1 MEHTD
6 YLRIAAAIKYL
17 DIHADERPTLDDLA
31 RHLDLSPF
39 HFQRL
44 FRRWAGVS
52 PKRLLQYQT
61 AQRARAAL
69 QRGRPALAAAW
80 EAGLSGPGR
89 LHDLM
94 VSVDAVTPGEE
105 SARGAGLTLQVGTA
119 ETPFGPAW
127 VAESER
133 GLAALEFGVSER
145 SFINRLRSRWP
156 KAAIA
161 RDDVRAGR
169 LAARVFSGRRGPPP
183 LHVTGTNFQLKVWEA
198 LLAVPEGTAVTYG
211 DLAHAI
217 GKPKAARAVGN
228 AVGAN
233 PIAWII
239 PCHRVIRESGV
250 LGGYRWGVERKVA
263 MRAWEEVRHVGE
275 KGRLAKTRGANTR

>member
-1 MEHTD
+1 MHHTD

-17 DIHADERPTLDDLA
+17 DAHADERPTLDDLA
-31 RHLDLSPF
+31 KHAGLSPF

-44 FRRWAGVS
+44 FRTWAGVS

-61 AQRARAAL
+61 TRRARAAL

-89 LHDLM
+89 LHDLL

-105 SARGAGLTLQVGTA
+105 GARGAGLTLSWGTV
-119 ETPFGPAW
+119 ETLFGPAL
-127 VAESER
+127 
-133 GLAALEFGVSER
+133 LAASARGVAAFEFGVTEKD
-145 SFINRLRSRWP
+145 FLARLEARWP
-156 KAAIA
+156 KA
-161 RDDVRAGR
+161 DVAKDRAVAER
-169 LAARVFSGRRGPPP
+169 MAARAFGGRGGPPP

-198 LLAVPEGTAVTYG
+198 LLSVPDGAAVTYG
-211 DLAHAI
+211 DLAQAI

-239 PCHRVIRESGV
+239 PCHRVIRETGL
-250 LGGYRWGVERKVA
+250 LGGYRWGEDRKVA
-263 MRAWEEVRHVGE
+263 MRIWEEVRRSG
-275 KGRLAKTRGANTR
+275 

>member
-1 MEHTD
+1 MHHTD

-17 DIHADERPTLDDLA
+17 DAHAEERPTLDDLA
-31 RHLDLSPF
+31 RHVALSPF

-61 AQRARAAL
+61 SHRARAAL

-89 LHDLM
+89 LHDLL

-105 SARGAGLTLQVGTA
+105 GARGAGLTLRWGAV
-119 ETPFGPAW
+119 ETPFGPALL
-127 VAESER
+127 AASER
-133 GLAALEFGVSER
+133 GVAALEFGVAER
-145 SFINRLRSRWP
+145 DFLARVRDRWP
-156 KAAIA
+156 VAA
-161 RDDVRAGR
+161 VREDHAVAER
-169 LAARVFSGRRGPPP
+169 MAARAFGGRGGPPP
-183 LHVTGTNFQLKVWEA
+183 LHVSGTNFQLKVWEA
-198 LLAVPEGTAVTYG
+198 LLQVPEAAVVTYG
-211 DLAHAI
+211 DLAHAV

-233 PIAWII
+233 PIAWVI
-239 PCHRVIRESGV
+239 PCHRVIRESGI
-250 LGGYRWGVERKVA
+250 LGGYRWGEERKVA
-263 MRAWEEVRHVGE
+263 MRAYEEM
-275 KGRLAKTRGANTR
+275 RLSG